1 MNGAISQEE
10 KHGVSAHGHNR
21 LDIVLELSKERCKES
36 GSAKSHLVKRL
47 LVHCYNVLDADNVWI
62 CSVSIYGEAV
72 AHSAIHA
79 GRLSTESKDREGHVI
94 VIRL

>member
-1 MNGAISQEE
+1 MNGAISQKKE
-10 KHGVSAHGHNR
+10 HGVGAHGHNR
-21 LDIVLELSKERCKES
+21 LDIFLELSKQRCKES

-47 LVHCYNVLDADNVWI
+47 LIHRYNVLDADNVWV
-62 CSVSIYGEAV
+62 CRVSIYGEAV

-79 GRLSTESKDREGHVI
+79 GGLSTEPKDRECHVI